1 LEESPRISKC
11 NSSSNICFE
20 NKIVQ
25 NGNFSKQILQ
35 HLKLSLFGQQLLGAS
50 IFRFSY
56 FEIFAAAKMLQKF
69 KMTKYAASSD
79 IMVATKEQ

>member
-1 LEESPRISKC
+1 MCPLSEMSRK
-11 NSSSNICFE
+11 SNR
-20 NKIVQ
+20 
-25 NGNFSKQILQ
+25 GLILTQ
-35 HLKLSLFGQQLLGAS
+35 KPQLGREHLKLSLFGQQLLGAS

-69 KMTKYAASSD
+69 KMTKYASSSD

>member
-1 LEESPRISKC
+1 
-11 NSSSNICFE
+11 
-20 NKIVQ
+20 
-25 NGNFSKQILQ
+25 LQ

-69 KMTKYAASSD
+69 KMTKYASSSD